1 MYRGCLFALT
11 EKGKNI
17 HRGRRESCQKLNTSQ
32 KKKRME
38 VKREGR
44 MCMDDLTSV
53 ESNAAISVMRD
64 GGHRFMTAMPPRK

>member
-1 MYRGCLFALT
+1 
-11 EKGKNI
+11 
-17 HRGRRESCQKLNTSQ
+17 
-32 KKKRME
+32 ME

-64 GGHRFMTAMPPRK
+64 GGHRFMTAMSPRK